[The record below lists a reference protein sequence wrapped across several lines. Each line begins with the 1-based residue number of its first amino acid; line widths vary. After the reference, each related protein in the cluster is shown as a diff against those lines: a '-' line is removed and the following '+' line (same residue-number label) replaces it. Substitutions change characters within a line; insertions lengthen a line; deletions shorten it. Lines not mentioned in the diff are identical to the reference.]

1 MSRGLY
7 SFATLLQ
14 IRVTWLED
22 DAFSGKPVW
31 STWLGSSEED
41 QAVFVDESQCIG
53 CLKCAMIAENTF
65 AIESTHGR
73 ARAIWQWGDDEATLE
88 DAISACPVDCIKC
101 VKDCVRLQF
110 RFVVSDVL

>member
-1 MSRGLY
+1 M
-7 SFATLLQ
+7 
-14 IRVTWLED
+14 TWQED

-31 STWLGSSEED
+31 STWLGPPEEED
-41 QAVFVDESQCIG
+41 AVFVDESQCIG

-73 ARAIWQWGDDEATLE
+73 ARAIWQWGDDKETLE

-101 VKDCVRLQF
+101 VIASHPELRAQMSRHVF
-110 RFVVSDVL
+110 RERVLRSLISC